1 MKRVIRGSVTNS
13 NNRPTK
19 YTSSIESSDLKET
32 AYAIA
37 NYMSNIDGI
46 VNVDQPKATI
56 RKSGDGYNIYL
67 RYRFGSLLEE
77 PRGNAA
83 RNLTILKEK
92 GYDTEDVLTDRGIT
106 LLQFFES
113 VRQDLMK
120 IHPDVDIRISPVRN
134 GLSGLY
140 GMGISINLVVN
151 VTSKKN
157 DSRLSTIDAS
167 VTFSNFV
174 LDSKGELHSTSDLLK
189 GYSITRDTSFICP
202 KDEYS
207 LVEIHSDADGQHVLQ
222 CTHCQTQYAYE
233 DDDLES
239 FQEI

>member
-46 VNVDQPKATI
+46 INVDQPKATI

-77 PRGNAA
+77 LGESEGHAE
-83 RNLTILKEK
+83 RNLTILEEK
-92 GYDTEDVLTDRGIT
+92 GYDIEDVLTDRGIT

-151 VTSKKN
+151 VTYK
-157 DSRLSTIDAS
+157 R
-167 VTFSNFV
+167 
-174 LDSKGELHSTSDLLK
+174 
-189 GYSITRDTSFICP
+189 
-202 KDEYS
+202 
-207 LVEIHSDADGQHVLQ
+207 
-222 CTHCQTQYAYE
+222 
-233 DDDLES
+233 
-239 FQEI
+239 